1 MNYSVAMMTLDA
13 AKIWGENDPSISA
26 MKIEMATSSGVYGAT
41 FGCGVGSI
49 ALAFGRSKVM
59 LIFSCIAILGLIIQ
73 SMSFD
78 SIDGIIVGRLMYGF
92 SAGILFCMAPKIIQE
107 NTI

>member
-13 AKIWGENDPSISA
+13 GKIWGENDPSISA

-49 ALAFGRSKVM
+49 ALAFGR
-59 LIFSCIAILGLIIQ
+59 
-73 SMSFD
+73 
-78 SIDGIIVGRLMYGF
+78 
-92 SAGILFCMAPKIIQE
+92 
-107 NTI
+107 